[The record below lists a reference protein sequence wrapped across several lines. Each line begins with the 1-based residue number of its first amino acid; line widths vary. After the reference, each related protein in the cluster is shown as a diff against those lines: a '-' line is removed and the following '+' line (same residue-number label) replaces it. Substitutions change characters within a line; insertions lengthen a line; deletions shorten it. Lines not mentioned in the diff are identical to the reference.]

1 MAENNLRRGVLN
13 DLKGIQKTSSEVR
26 LTAKRLETLI
36 RDRKVEPT
44 KNTFQLVGRERGHV
58 IRAKDHLAKETARLI
73 ARARK

>member
-44 KNTFQLVGRERGHV
+44 KNTFQLVGRDRKYV
-58 IRAKDHLAKETARLI
+58 IRAKQNLSKETARLI

>member
-36 RDRKVEPT
+36 RNGKVEPT
-44 KNTFQLVGRERGHV
+44 KNTLLIVGHQRGYV
-58 IRAKDHLAKETARLI
+58 IKAEKYLAKETARLI

>member
-1 MAENNLRRGVLN
+1 MAENNLRRKVLS
-13 DLKGIQKTSSEVR
+13 DLKGMQKTNTDAR
-26 LTAKRLETLI
+26 FTAKRLETLI